1 MLTPSPHK
9 TFHFLLGT
17 FTLLSVHSNYI
28 PVILQTNLPQG
39 FLPKNI
45 NTKMSVSCLALQRA
59 FSPNTP
65 GLMIL
70 KKPFLQWRHT
80 EPTMCT
86 VITRWWIG
94 SLRRKHALPSQWTTY
109 YFYLMKQRSKVSL
122 AFPFTLLEFIN
133 SVPNIFSFSCLN
145 KTYYPRYLNYPILF

>member
-28 PVILQTNLPQG
+28 PVILQNNLPRG

-70 KKPFLQWRHT
+70 KKLFLLET
-80 EPTMCT
+80 EAAMRT
-86 VITRWWIG
+86 VITRGCIG
-94 SLRRKHALPSQWTTY
+94 SLRRKHALSNQRTTS
-109 YFYLMKQRSKVSL
+109 YFCLMKQRSKVSL
-122 AFPFTLLEFIN
+122 ASPFTLLEFIN
-133 SVPNIFSFSCLN
+133 SVPNTFSFSCLN